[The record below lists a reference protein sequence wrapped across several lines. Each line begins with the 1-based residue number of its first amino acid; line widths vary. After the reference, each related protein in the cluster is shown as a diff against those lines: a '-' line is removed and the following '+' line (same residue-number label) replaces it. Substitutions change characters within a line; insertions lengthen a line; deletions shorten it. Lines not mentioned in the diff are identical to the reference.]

1 MPDFDL
7 KKKLEEKSINKVPE
21 TNPVIKKLAVT
32 FINFC
37 GHMLF
42 GFRRNRLPKEVK
54 KILFVSLNFNGDILF
69 GSTLFSLVKAIYP
82 DAEFHI
88 WIKSRAKH
96 MMSGYPYFSKVIV
109 FNDIRTRKYDEE
121 INPSVSEKLN
131 FFRELRKE
139 NYDLAFDI
147 TGLFWTAFALFYSGV
162 KYKAGYNF
170 QGFGFFYNF
179 ETPAVQNGHLI
190 DKHLSLVLENP
201 ALKNVLPARID
212 RFKVPSF
219 QIESEAGKKIDKL
232 LAENNVNK
240 EEQIII
246 LHTTAGWEAKKWE
259 ASNYVELIKSL
270 GANFR
275 IFMIGGKEDSAN
287 ADFISKNFERYVFS
301 VTGLLTMSESAE
313 LIRRADLFIGAD
325 SGPLYLAEAVGTPT
339 LSLFGPTNPLFSA
352 PRGAKHE
359 YMYESLFCS
368 APVDKQN
375 CKLLAGLNC
384 RTLDCMKMLKPSVV
398 ANRALVM
405 MSKERNSSV
414 QHA

>member
-1 MPDFDL
+1 
-7 KKKLEEKSINKVPE
+7 
-21 TNPVIKKLAVT
+21 
-32 FINFC
+32 
-37 GHMLF
+37 
-42 GFRRNRLPKEVK
+42 
-54 KILFVSLNFNGDILF
+54 
-69 GSTLFSLVKAIYP
+69 
-82 DAEFHI
+82 
-88 WIKSRAKH
+88 
-96 MMSGYPYFSKVIV
+96 
-109 FNDIRTRKYDEE
+109 
-121 INPSVSEKLN
+121 
-131 FFRELRKE
+131 
-139 NYDLAFDI
+139 
-147 TGLFWTAFALFYSGV
+147 
-162 KYKAGYNF
+162 
-170 QGFGFFYNF
+170 
-179 ETPAVQNGHLI
+179 
-190 DKHLSLVLENP
+190 
-201 ALKNVLPARID
+201 
-212 RFKVPSF
+212 
-219 QIESEAGKKIDKL
+219 
-232 LAENNVNK
+232 
-240 EEQIII
+240 
-246 LHTTAGWEAKKWE
+246 EAKKWE

-398 ANRALVM
+398 ANRALEM